1 MKQVDREPQIVRCV
15 QVIPQDVM
23 RLSPYIDWEKYNRE
37 NIIRALVDE
46 LDKNGLIEWSE
57 YTPEDDPNQKRMV
70 AELLV
75 LTPKRS
81 QASPE
86 GSNLHSNVIEA

>member
-15 QVIPQDVM
+15 QVIPQDIM

-57 YTPEDDPNQKRMV
+57 YTPEDDPNQKRMI

-81 QASPE
+81 QTSPD
-86 GSNLHSNVIEA
+86 GSNLHSNVIEG